1 MTKKPEKKKALPL
14 ADAARPLLKRQIALF
29 KKKFGRE
36 PKSGEPLFFDPDADV
51 PRRLQLEPTEAVIVR
66 AMQEANIHPRLI
78 YAFEK
83 TGRLLSAA
91 TLKKLPKADQA
102 EWHAALAE
110 YDRKSSKRST

>member
-1 MTKKPEKKKALPL
+1 MAKQPAKKKSSSL
-14 ADAARPLLKRQIALF
+14 ADAARPLLKKQIALF

-36 PKSGEPLFFDPDADV
+36 PRPDEPLFFDPAAAV
-51 PRRLQLEPTEAVIVR
+51 PRRLQLEPMEADIVK
-66 AMQEANIHPRLI
+66 AMKEANIHPRLI

-91 TLKKLPKADQA
+91 TLKKLSKAEQA

-110 YDRKSSKRST
+110 YDLKTKR

>member
-1 MTKKPEKKKALPL
+1 MAKKSAKQQPLPL
-14 ADAARPLLKRQIALF
+14 AEAARPLLKKQIALF

-36 PKSGEPLFFDPDADV
+36 PKPDEPLSFDPDAAE
-51 PRRLQLEPTEAVIVR
+51 PRRLQLEPMEADIVK
-66 AMQEANIHPRLI
+66 AMKEANIHPRLI

-83 TGRLLSAA
+83 TGRLLSAS

-110 YDRKSSKRST
+110 YDRKSKT

>member
-1 MTKKPEKKKALPL
+1 MAKRPAKKKSSSL
-14 ADAARPLLKRQIALF
+14 AEAAKPLLKKQIALF
-29 KKKFGRE
+29 RKKFGRE
-36 PKSGEPLFFDPDADV
+36 PEPDEPLFFDPVAAV

-66 AMQEANIHPRLI
+66 AMKEANIHPRLI

-83 TGRLLSAA
+83 TGRLLSAS

-110 YDRKSSKRST
+110 YDRKFR